1 MSKLHTS
8 SLNMATLF
16 SRDFLRHF
24 SQLFICYLNINSL
37 AKSAAL
43 PRMFTFRS
51 VAGLLVPLTLTM
63 VLSTSVMARIAEVTT
78 EKSPEKAPIL
88 LDSHASHD
96 HNESKA
102 TEQKTTKTNA
112 SSHQHGEEGAEEDH
126 ENEGDEHDASQGFSQ
141 RALQS
146 LSSDKAP
153 AEDNHQTGVN
163 FSAEKMA
170 LAGIEVAA
178 ISAKTFASNVYAPGE
193 IKANGYKSYIVS
205 PRTESVV
212 VSRHATLGQHVEKGD
227 ALVTLFSESV
237 AEAQA
242 KYRVAYNDWQRNKK
256 LGKETV
262 SESQLLSAE
271 TDYISAYSRLKAFGL
286 TETAIAQ
293 VVKGNLLNAYVEELG
308 EYTLIAQ
315 RAGAVLS
322 DDFSQG
328 QRVSAGDAIMVLA
341 DESELWVEARVSPNK
356 QLNLPKGT
364 QAVIEISDQYF
375 VATVIQEAHTIDPKT
390 RTRIVRLAV
399 KNDHDRL
406 HPGMFV
412 NVNFSFET
420 KAKVMA
426 VPESAL
432 MRSSDGDWTVFV
444 EDHPGEFAAVEV
456 SLGRSLGRFREIYG
470 LAPQTRIVTKGAF
483 FVASEIAKGGFDP
496 HNH

>member
-1 MSKLHTS
+1 MSKFHLR
-8 SLNMATLF
+8 SLNMAA
-16 SRDFLRHF
+16 
-24 SQLFICYLNINSL
+24 LFIRYISGSSNLNFL
-37 AKSAAL
+37 AKFAVL
-43 PRMFTFRS
+43 PCMFTFRRG
-51 VAGLLVPLTLTM
+51 AGLLIPLTLTM
-63 VLSTSVMARIAEVTT
+63 VFSTSVMALVADATAEESSVIPAISL
-78 EKSPEKAPIL
+78 EN
-88 LDSHASHD
+88 HASHA
-96 HNESKA
+96 HKESET
-102 TEQKTTKTNA
+102 TEQKTHKTKA
-112 SSHQHGEEGAEEDH
+112 APHQHGEDVGEAVH
-126 ENEGDEHDASQGFSQ
+126 VNEGDKNDVSQGLSQ
-141 RALQS
+141 SALQA
-146 LSSDKAP
+146 LSTGNES
-153 AEDNHQTGVN
+153 AEDNHQDCVS

-170 LAGIEVAA
+170 LAGIEVSA
-178 ISAKTFASNVYAPGE
+178 ISAKTFTSHVYAPGE

-271 TDYISAYSRLKAFGL
+271 TDYIAAYSRLKAFGL

-293 VVKGNLLNAYVEELG
+293 IVKGNLLNAYVEELG

-364 QAVIEISDQYF
+364 QAIIEMTDQYF

-420 KAKVMA
+420 NAKVMA

-444 EDHPGEFAAVEV
+444 EGHPGDFSAVEV
-456 SLGRSLGRFREIYG
+456 ILGRSLGRYREIIG
-470 LAPQTRIVTKGAF
+470 LDPLTRIVTKGAF
-483 FVASEIAKGGFDP
+483 FVASEIAKDGFDP